1 MDEMYKI
8 INARNK
14 RISDVVNNRSYK
26 FRKSL
31 ELVAKSN
38 SKCIFLSPYTY
49 CITPSMENFMNKY
62 KIKNI
67 IRKTDYINHE
77 LKKNLINILI

>member
-1 MDEMYKI
+1 MPTIDKLSRNLLILTPERFLLFNSMYSNFYIDLLVMDEMYKI

-38 SKCIFLSPYTY
+38 SKCIFLSPY
-49 CITPSMENFMNKY
+49 
-62 KIKNI
+62 
-67 IRKTDYINHE
+67 
-77 LKKNLINILI
+77 L